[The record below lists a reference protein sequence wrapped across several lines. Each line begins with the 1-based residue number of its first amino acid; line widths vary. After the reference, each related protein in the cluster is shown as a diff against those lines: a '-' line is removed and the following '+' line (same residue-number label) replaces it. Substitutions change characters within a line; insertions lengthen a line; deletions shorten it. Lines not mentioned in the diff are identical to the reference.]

1 MRIKITSGIYGLNE
15 GGRIKPK
22 TSYDEPFEVDRSEA
36 DRLIALG
43 VAKIVAS
50 AVENPADDEE
60 DSSKAELK
68 ADGSEANGKDSES
81 ETPGD
86 VEDSRPSYS
95 NKSDIQELRDIA
107 KNYGISISPN
117 LGKAKILK
125 KLDEFFDEQNS
136 VPDLSA
142 GDPII

>member
-1 MRIKITSGIYGLNE
+1 MRIKIISGIYGLNE
-15 GGRIKPK
+15 GGRVKPK
-22 TSYDEPFEVDRSEA
+22 TSYDESFEVDDAEA
-36 DRLIALG
+36 ERLIALG

-50 AVENPADDEE
+50 AVENPANSED

-68 ADGSEANGKDSES
+68 VGESEDDSEDTEP
-81 ETPGD
+81 ETPD
-86 VEDSRPSYS
+86 EVEDTRPSYS
-95 NKSDIQELRDIA
+95 DKSDIQELRDIA
-107 KNYGISISPN
+107 KAYCISISPN

-142 GDPII
+142 GDPVI